1 MFVMCL
7 RIIVLRN
14 VEVLILIKNLYY
26 YEENLKFIEIISIW
40 DEFFT
45 KKRDLSSDIASIRY
59 LLLLS
64 MLWI

>member
-14 VEVLILIKNLYY
+14 VEVLILIKTYIIMK
-26 YEENLKFIEIISIW
+26 KFKIYRDNQHM
-40 DEFFT
+40 DEFFL
-45 KKRDLSSDIASIRY
+45 KRDLSSDIASIRY